1 MIDYSRIKDPE
12 YFKSLIDDINEITE
26 LRTVTDILK
35 TLSIKI
41 ARHEI
46 DPIDANL
53 LVGAAKNRYKALT
66 DSYKHKIQE
75 NEQAERKWAKD
86 NGYDLD
92 RFPTSNVEWEGGG
105 TTKNGATNNQEK
117 KLTLS
122 PTSVSGRTGRRG
134 TISIVLII
142 ASVAVTTAMYTLL
155 WIAQIT
161 K

>member
-1 MIDYSRIKDPE
+1 MVDYSRIKDPE

-26 LRTVTDILK
+26 LRTVADILK

-75 NEQAERKWAKD
+75 NEQAERRWAKE
-86 NGYDLD
+86 NGYEID
-92 RFPTSNVEWEGGG
+92 RFPTSSAEWEGGG
-105 TTKNGATNNQEK
+105 TTKNGVTNTQEK

-122 PTSVSGRTGRRG
+122 PTSVSGRRG
-134 TISIVLII
+134 TISIILII

>member
-1 MIDYSRIKDPE
+1 MVDYSRIKDPE

-75 NEQAERKWAKD
+75 NEQAERRWAKE
-86 NGYDLD
+86 NGYEID
-92 RFPTSNVEWEGGG
+92 RFPTSSAEWEGGG
-105 TTKNGATNNQEK
+105 TTNNGGTNTQEK

-122 PTSVSGRTGRRG
+122 PTSVSGRRG
-134 TISIVLII
+134 TISIILII